1 MRSNAIT
8 VGWLAVLTE
17 EEVGGGRIVLH
28 HRADHLLR
36 EQRVLVPSVPVQMDG
51 PWVILICL
59 RGCGGGCG
67 GGCLRAESPVIA
79 LWSDGAARGA
89 QVVGLAARVIV
100 TVGRALRARR
110 VEVRLPA
117 QRQPSV

>member
-51 PWVILICL
+51 PWVINL
-59 RGCGGGCG
+59 
-67 GGCLRAESPVIA
+67 
-79 LWSDGAARGA
+79 
-89 QVVGLAARVIV
+89 LAWVW
-100 TVGRALRARR
+100 RR
-110 VEVRLPA
+110 VWWRLLA
-117 QRQPSV
+117 G